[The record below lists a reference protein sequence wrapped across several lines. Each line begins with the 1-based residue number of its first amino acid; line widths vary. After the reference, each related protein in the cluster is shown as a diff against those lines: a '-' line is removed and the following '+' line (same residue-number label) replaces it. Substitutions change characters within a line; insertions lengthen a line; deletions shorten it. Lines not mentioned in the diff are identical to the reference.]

1 MVQSLSG
8 LQRVVLI
15 PAGELHGSITLR
27 FVMGSSDTCGAVT
40 WFNYSQ
46 VCNG

>member
-1 MVQSLSG
+1 MVQLLSG

-27 FVMGSSDTCGAVT
+27 FATGSSDTCGGGGSMVQ
-40 WFNYSQ
+40 SLS
-46 VCNG
+46 GL